1 MHSAHKSPV
10 IMQSAHTISTPRRGI
25 RHRDSRGDRQRWRI
39 GWTPTYGGGVRN
51 RPDDA
56 RSRTLAVVVSLM
68 FALVVGWL
76 VVVQL
81 WASAGGPSITAPAA
95 ILAVALAIGGALL
108 AARLA
113 VHLTA
118 RRPARV
124 PIPSRDAGQ
133 PVLRAVDPDRPS
145 SSRSRAP
152 GCGRV

>member
-1 MHSAHKSPV
+1 M
-10 IMQSAHTISTPRRGI
+10 
-25 RHRDSRGDRQRWRI
+25 
-39 GWTPTYGGGVRN
+39 RN

-56 RSRTLAVVVSLM
+56 RTRTLAVMTALSV
-68 FALVVGWL
+68 ALVAGWL

-81 WASAGGPSITAPAA
+81 WASAGGPAITASAV
-95 ILAVALAIGGALL
+95 IVTVALAVGGALL

-113 VHLTA
+113 VQLTA
-118 RRPARV
+118 RRPVRV
-124 PIPSRDAGQ
+124 PVPRRDAVQ